1 MQKGFTLVEVL
12 IAVAIIAV
20 LVAIAI
26 PMMKDALMR
35 AYISA
40 AATDAA
46 AIHTAYKRY
55 HVDFSEY
62 PDSTVLDTF
71 EPLVANKYYDGRV
84 LPRLLGQRLDGYDSP
99 DDAGT
104 NQEFWLEF
112 TLGSDHTVRF
122 LVADSDNAPLG
133 GGDYFDGIFLFRNN
147 VLTEL

>member
-12 IAVAIIAV
+12 IVVAIIAI

-26 PMMKDALMR
+26 PMMKDALLR

-55 HVDFSEY
+55 HMDFSEY
-62 PDSTVLDTF
+62 PDDTVLDTF
-71 EPLVANKYYDGRV
+71 EPLVSNKYYDGRV
-84 LPRLLGQRLDGYDSP
+84 LPRLLNEQLDAYDAP
-99 DDAGT
+99 DDNGT

-112 TLGSDHTVRF
+112 TLGNDHSVRF
-122 LVADSDNAPLG
+122 LVADSDDAPLG
-133 GGDYFDGIFLFRNN
+133 GGDYYDGIFLFKNN
-147 VLTEL
+147 VLSEL